1 LCECKAAEWLINMKV
16 EKAKGRVIALTS
28 TLLTTV
34 YNVFISG
41 VFYTGFL
48 TMYGMSITDTGIL
61 TFMTLLANV
70 LSAFSPMILKRFPKR
85 KWLLLGVRLAY
96 YALYIVAITLM
107 PQFVQDTGA
116 RLVWF
121 AVLSTTATAMY
132 SLFGNG
138 FTVWLYNFY
147 PEDNNLRVKY
157 LTISQII
164 SSVLSS
170 LILIGSGLL
179 TDALSNSPY
188 QNTLILGFR
197 YFAFVLVLVEVFVL
211 AKAREY
217 PYQESV
223 KLRLTQVFTLPFRYK
238 KFRLCLMLLFAWSF
252 IGNVQN
258 GLWNYHLLNHLGFS
272 YSLVNLCTLLYTVSL
287 LVFSP
292 LWNRLLHR
300 FSWVKA
306 LGFSLLI
313 HVPGE
318 IALGLIT
325 AETKAFYI
333 PVSVY
338 TYLANVGE
346 NLAMGNL
353 LYMNLPE
360 ENATTHITFHA
371 IGINVFAFLGLLA
384 GTCIS
389 NIGGGEPMLIM
400 GRTVYGVQFTCVL
413 TSSLLLGLICLLRW
427 RSFTSDGEL
436 ARIEQVHRMR
446 AVKNG

>member
-1 LCECKAAEWLINMKV
+1 MNAALQNFAGTFRILFNTQS

-48 TMYGMSITDTGIL
+48 TKYGMSITDTGIL
-61 TFMTLLANV
+61 TFMPLLANV

-157 LTISQII
+157 L
-164 SSVLSS
+164 
-170 LILIGSGLL
+170 
-179 TDALSNSPY
+179 
-188 QNTLILGFR
+188 
-197 YFAFVLVLVEVFVL
+197 
-211 AKAREY
+211 
-217 PYQESV
+217 
-223 KLRLTQVFTLPFRYK
+223 
-238 KFRLCLMLLFAWSF
+238 
-252 IGNVQN
+252 
-258 GLWNYHLLNHLGFS
+258 
-272 YSLVNLCTLLYTVSL
+272 
-287 LVFSP
+287 
-292 LWNRLLHR
+292 
-300 FSWVKA
+300 
-306 LGFSLLI
+306 
-313 HVPGE
+313 
-318 IALGLIT
+318 
-325 AETKAFYI
+325 
-333 PVSVY
+333 
-338 TYLANVGE
+338 
-346 NLAMGNL
+346 AMANL

-360 ENATTHITFHA
+360 EKATTHITFHA

-413 TSSLLLGLICLLRW
+413 TSSQLLMLGLLCLLRW
-427 RSFTSDGEL
+427 RSFTCDGEIS
-436 ARIEQVHRMR
+436 RIEQAQRMR
-446 AVKNG
+446 VGGDG